1 MVTLLEQLSVAVA
14 WPTFVGSS
22 EIPYSTVTLEGQ
34 VIVGAMVSSTV
45 ILCVPSA
52 KLPQSSINRYTR
64 VTVPGHRPTR
74 PLSVTNENARPAE
87 QASVAVP
94 PAARNEVRS
103 V

>member
-1 MVTLLEQLSVAVA
+1 MVTLVLQLSVAVA
-14 WPTFVGSS
+14 WPVLVGSNDT
-22 EIPYSTVTLEGQ
+22 PYSTVTLGGQ
-34 VIVGAMVSSTV
+34 VRVGAMVSSTV

-74 PLSVTNENARPAE
+74 PLSLTNEKARPAE

-94 PAARNEVRS
+94 PAARNSVRFA
-103 V
+103 